1 MLLFI
6 LTRFEIAKGG
16 SKERYN
22 SRNNSITSSNKSSR
36 SNGSMM
42 SETPMKLYRII
53 NDISSTVSS
62 EDDEARKLSIVSHK
76 YSMYF
81 NNLNSETQD
90 ESVRK
95 LSGVS
100 TISMNKISFV
110 KKSGKLSTVMRNK
123 PSIISLTN
131 DSNLID
137 EVYEGESNDSS
148 PRGNSKY

>member
-1 MLLFI
+1 
-6 LTRFEIAKGG
+6 
-16 SKERYN
+16 
-22 SRNNSITSSNKSSR
+22 
-36 SNGSMM
+36 M

-148 PRGNSKY
+148 PRGISKY